1 LHETYFD
8 GWISFGLNVGLCR
21 FVCQFQ
27 LGLYLTDVRVICT
40 MSQAEWLELES
51 DPGLFTLLLEDFGVQ
66 GVQVEEIY
74 DLSKP
79 ITEIVYGFI
88 FLFHWNKAK
97 KKPCRR
103 SGRGSAGSLT
113 NTISPS
119 SYTPISTNDSARS
132 NSVASKTANNG
143 CRHRSSSGSCQ
154 EVIAAHESKP
164 IDEISECKFITPL
177 PDKTEIFFAH
187 QVVQN
192 SCATHALLSIL
203 LNRPEINIGHMLEEF
218 QKATR
223 HLSPEAKGLAIGSMP
238 QLAQA
243 HNRHAAKPPTICR
256 NETLSELELP
266 EPSQAAATAAAIAK
280 ASIGTMNSVNSS
292 DSSPS
297 LATTTTSNVSV
308 PDAFHFV
315 CYVPIG
321 GFLYELDG
329 LTSEPINHGPLKN
342 PNDQFAWTEQCADV
356 LKERMQEQDVR
367 YNLLAV
373 VPDRRVALTKRMQML
388 RRNRQLIQDI
398 LFRMYQFDHTSKPL
412 HCSNNC
418 NSTVTNTTTTTNSA
432 SIDHHHSH
440 NQFNGH
446 RHLRSHIQEKYKSSH
461 SEHFAVNDVCVH
473 PLSLSM
479 EHHDSPSVE
488 KCSPTNT
495 NIHNCINSNSS
506 NNNADKDKCEAPDD
520 IENSRSIKTRSAT
533 RAAKQT
539 NYANNCHESESSK
552 SIHQKQNN
560 NSLPDTI
567 STVTGS
573 ILSTNDYNTCFSTRK
588 RSSYLSSHERDGDS
602 DYWCCDHKKPYMH
615 ISSQHDIS
623 NENGYKCNSP
633 LEHSSSENKINRI
646 FASFIS
652 NNSPLSLT
660 VVTETDSSTTNQ
672 LKANKPYHSMEDC
685 RDSKGNL
692 QEVQNLENG
701 IPNGSSLKIEEDCL
715 YETKDFHLLDCNSNQ
730 FTKVI
735 PTSTSCTELNSVKIH
750 EPIFCSQSTLLSKQ
764 DIPPKELTKP
774 LTVETKLWCDTVENV
789 STGDSETPVTGDI
802 YPTNSSI
809 TSSTELCGTVV
820 IDSRPQTRALT
831 RASLKQNSLSSTQA
845 STEERISTCKIP
857 SDNVQLSKSVLMNHE
872 SNLYNSNVLSKHRS
886 STELSPI
893 TTEFV
898 IEPNISISSTDV
910 LSLHRGSKYSTR
922 SSTRMDTL
930 ASHNLANLRS
940 NSITL
945 QGNTSPSKV
954 SKIASSSERSSTD
967 TSNVITNTTTI
978 SSAYLS
984 SFTYDCMKSKNSP
997 SLYPPP
1003 LSLEELNILLHKID
1017 EQIKLCSNA
1026 LIEEDEKR
1034 RSYRIDDARRIHNYE
1049 PFIRAFLTALAR
1061 HGMLRDQILS
1071 AVKVKNTPVTT
1082 QNHVPST
1089 KVSDNFKKSGVKNF
1103 NDSGKHISNK
1113 VTTEHIYSSFTS
1125 NSSIKNRTFLSNSL
1139 INRLTRVNQSI
1150 KNNIRV
1156 SHYRSLNY
1164 RKLRKRRIKDSIRNL
1179 RSNYTENDIS
1189 LVESKSSLITKPDD
1203 VISSCEQ
1210 SVTTG
1215 SLSFINSTVSCS
1227 LHSTLT
1233 NSTVTRQTSAVSTQ
1247 SKNSR
1252 AIQINANQQCTDE
1265 TNESTPQGSLII
1277 SNGLCADNC
1286 QKPSVTID
1294 ENAIVEGSLLSTV
1307 SSVTLASCSS
1317 CGSSPQSSNSSR
1329 STNLRSSSSGV
1340 KLRQIKSDDR
1350 INTRRSLRP
1359 RASRE
1364 HVFAHEANNSTD
1376 SVSATSEDPDTNN
1389 NNGINLRDRPIK
1401 SSSRV
1406 NNIDCTNCTVI
1417 DTSTSSNSQ
1426 RFRKRRL

>member
-1 LHETYFD
+1 
-8 GWISFGLNVGLCR
+8 
-21 FVCQFQ
+21 
-27 LGLYLTDVRVICT
+27 
-40 MSQAEWLELES
+40 M
-51 DPGLFTLLLEDFGVQ
+51 
-66 GVQVEEIY
+66 
-74 DLSKP
+74 
-79 ITEIVYGFI
+79 
-88 FLFHWNKAK
+88 
-97 KKPCRR
+97 
-103 SGRGSAGSLT
+103 
-113 NTISPS
+113 
-119 SYTPISTNDSARS
+119 
-132 NSVASKTANNG
+132 
-143 CRHRSSSGSCQ
+143 
-154 EVIAAHESKP
+154 
-164 IDEISECKFITPL
+164 
-177 PDKTEIFFAH
+177 
-187 QVVQN
+187 
-192 SCATHALLSIL
+192 
-203 LNRPEINIGHMLEEF
+203 
-218 QKATR
+218 
-223 HLSPEAKGLAIGSMP
+223 
-238 QLAQA
+238 
-243 HNRHAAKPPTICR
+243 
-256 NETLSELELP
+256 
-266 EPSQAAATAAAIAK
+266 
-280 ASIGTMNSVNSS
+280 MN
-292 DSSPS
+292 
-297 LATTTTSNVSV
+297 
-308 PDAFHFV
+308 
-315 CYVPIG
+315 
-321 GFLYELDG
+321 
-329 LTSEPINHGPLKN
+329 
-342 PNDQFAWTEQCADV
+342 
-356 LKERMQEQDVR
+356 QDVR

-398 LFRMYQFDHTSKPL
+398 LFRMCQFDHTSKSL
-412 HCSNNC
+412 HCSNSY
-418 NSTVTNTTTTTNSA
+418 NSTVTNTTTTTNA
-432 SIDHHHSH
+432 APINHHHSH

-446 RHLRSHIQEKYKSSH
+446 RHLHSHIQEKHKSSH
-461 SEHFAVNDVCVH
+461 SEHFSVNDVCVH
-473 PLSLSM
+473 PLSSSSVPM
-479 EHHDSPSVE
+479 DHDSPSVE
-488 KCSPTNT
+488 KCSPTDT
-495 NIHNCINSNSS
+495 SIHSCTNSNSS
-506 NNNADKDKCEAPDD
+506 NNNPDKDKYEAPDD

-539 NYANNCHESESSK
+539 NYANNCHESESNK

-560 NSLPDTI
+560 NSLSDTT

-588 RSSYLSSHERDGDS
+588 RSSYSSSHERDDDP
-602 DYWCCDHKKPYMH
+602 DYWCCDHKKPYLH
-615 ISSQHDIS
+615 ISHHDIA
-623 NENGYKCNSP
+623 NENGYKCDSQ
-633 LEHSSSENKINRI
+633 LEHSPSENKINRI

-652 NNSPLSLT
+652 NDSPLPLT
-660 VVTETDSSTTNQ
+660 VFTETGSSTTNR
-672 LKANKPYHSMEDC
+672 LNANKPYHSIEDC
-685 RDSKGNL
+685 SDSKGNL

-701 IPNGSSLKIEEDCL
+701 IPNGTSLKIEENCL
-715 YETKDFHLLDCNSNQ
+715 NETKDFHLLGRNSNQ

-735 PTSTSCTELNSVKIH
+735 PASTSCTELNSVKIH
-750 EPIFCSQSTLLSKQ
+750 EPIFCSQSTFLGKQ

-774 LTVETKLWCDTVENV
+774 LTVETKLWCDSVENV
-789 STGDSETPVTGDI
+789 DTGDSETPVTGDI

-809 TSSTELCGTVV
+809 TSSTELCGAVV

-886 STELSPI
+886 STELSPM
-893 TTEFV
+893 TTEFL
-898 IEPNISISSTDV
+898 IESNISISSTDV

-945 QGNTSPSKV
+945 QGNASPSKV
-954 SKIASSSERSSTD
+954 SKIVSSSERSSTD
-967 TSNVITNTTTI
+967 ASNIINNTATI
-978 SSAYLS
+978 SSTYLS
-984 SFTYDCMKSKNSP
+984 PFTYDYIKSRNSP

-1026 LIEEDEKR
+1026 LIEEGEKR

-1071 AVKVKNTPVTT
+1071 AMKVKNTPVTT
-1082 QNHVPST
+1082 QNHVAST
-1089 KVSDNFKKSGVKNF
+1089 KVSDNFKKSSVKNY
-1103 NDSGKHISNK
+1103 NDSGKHVSHK
-1113 VTTEHIYSSFTS
+1113 VTSEHIYSSFTNS
-1125 NSSIKNRTFLSNSL
+1125 SSIKNRTFLSNSL
-1139 INRLTRVNQSI
+1139 INRLTRVSQSI
-1150 KNNIRV
+1150 KNNIRA
-1156 SHYRSLNY
+1156 SHHYRSLNY
-1164 RKLRKRRIKDSIRNL
+1164 RKLRRRKIKDSIRNS
-1179 RSNYTENDIS
+1179 RSDHTENDIA
-1189 LVESKSSLITKPDD
+1189 LVESKSSLTAKPDD

-1227 LHSTLT
+1227 LHNALT
-1233 NSTVTRQTSAVSTQ
+1233 NSKVTRQTSAVSKQ
-1247 SKNSR
+1247 GKNLR

-1265 TNESTPQGSLII
+1265 TNESTSQGPLVI
-1277 SNGLCADNC
+1277 SNGLCSDNC
-1286 QKPSVTID
+1286 QKSSVTID
-1294 ENAIVEGSLLSTV
+1294 ENTIVEGNLLSTV

-1364 HVFAHEANNSTD
+1364 HVFAHEANNSAD
-1376 SVSATSEDPDTNN
+1376 SVSVTSEDPDTNN
-1389 NNGINLRDRPIK
+1389 SNGINLRDRPIK

-1406 NNIDCTNCTVI
+1406 NNIDSTNCTVI